1 MDGAL
6 QPWTEGLLKHLL
18 EMFPLPPELDVV
30 PVDKIPPPRVSLKE
44 MAQSVWDSS
53 FSDSIKTE
61 TPSYKAIVS
70 VNDRITAQ
78 DWFQDVRHIELD
90 FEDDIK

>member
-6 QPWTEGLLKHLL
+6 QPWTEGLLKILL
-18 EMFPLPPELDVV
+18 KTFPLPPELDVISL
-30 PVDKIPPPRVSLKE
+30 DQIPPPRVSLKDVTH
-44 MAQSVWDSS
+44 SVWDSS
-53 FSDSIKTE
+53 SSDSPKTE
-61 TPSYKAIVS
+61 TTSHKAVVK

-78 DWFQDVRHIELD
+78 DWFQDVRHIEFD